1 MQGEAQGDD
10 ESIQKFLKD
19 LNEGPSAA
27 HVVKVEKSETE
38 VKDDESSFETK

>member
-27 HVVKVEKSETE
+27 HVVKVEKLETE
-38 VKDDESSFETK
+38 VKDVENSFETK